1 MICVKKE
8 KYVSKH
14 CGNVSRS
21 FKDIAYSY
29 ISLFLVV
36 MVLVGTTVSWFTI
49 KDNANINSNI
59 MNFNSGTGLRV
70 NDGED
75 ITNHIKVD
83 NFKIDE
89 ASSVDGRNLFF
100 PNKNVDGDNNLTYSL
115 QYRDATVG
123 DKNQRFLY
131 KDFTVSADSKE
142 TDVYVKSYTIKVG
155 KETFN
160 GSTQIL
166 FEDKDKPLKPT
177 GIVTHDTCPIRIA
190 FITDS
195 QDKPTVFDPTA
206 LVDRYAKTYPAIS
219 STSLDTGSVI
229 NTENS
234 TSISF
239 SDYYYAVGKPI
250 FTLEGTTPKKVT
262 MVAWLEGTGD
272 NCDKYAGK
280 KLSID
285 IELESNFK
293 DMETITFVDDTV
305 GDNVTSVK
313 HWINENKD
321 CIVTMTYK
329 DITTTDSPY
338 RTVIMQEN
346 GNDDKGNPT
355 WVAPIPEKVVTDI
368 TFNRYSLNDEMI
380 YNAWYTRAQ
389 VEDMWAHMLDSR
401 KPAALQESREIK
413 DKTTGELKRKTVYTA
428 IGGNGYSTTQNI
440 SERLSPCLG
449 YWDYENIKN
458 PSGGGSSSGGGSGS
472 GGGIVEDPNA
482 KIKIGIDF
490 NITTN
495 NKNWIKEDIKNH
507 GYRMFAKFTDGKL
520 VPMKLDNDVCKIDN
534 DGKINDYEMKVN
546 SILTAFVLKSNSDTK
561 TIEIDKNVTFN
572 RSMNITM
579 EISNDDVARR
589 TN

>member
-1 MICVKKE
+1 MKKE

-21 FKDIAYSY
+21 FKDISYSY

-83 NFKIDE
+83 DFKIDE

-100 PNKNVDGDNNLTYSL
+100 PNNNVDGNNNLTYSL

-123 DKNQRFLY
+123 DKNKRFLY
-131 KDFTVSADSKE
+131 KDFTISADSKE
-142 TDVYVKSYTIKVG
+142 TNVYVKSYTIKVG
-155 KETFN
+155 DETFN

-166 FEDKDKPLKPT
+166 FEDKNNPLKPT
-177 GIVTHDTCPIRIA
+177 GIVTHDICPIRIA

-280 KLSID
+280 DLSID

-293 DMETITFVDDTV
+293 DMEWITFVDDTV
-305 GDNVTSVK
+305 GDDDASVK
-313 HWINENKD
+313 HWINKDND

-329 DITTTDSPY
+329 DITTTGSPY
-338 RTVIMQEN
+338 RTVIMKDN
-346 GNDDKGNPT
+346 GNDAKGNPT

-380 YNAWYTRAQ
+380 YNAWYTRDQ
-389 VEDMWAHMLDSR
+389 VETMWAHKLDGR
-401 KPAALQESREIK
+401 KPAALQESREING
-413 DKTTGELKRKTVYTA
+413 TRKTVYTA
-428 IGGNGYSTTQNI
+428 IGGNGYSTTEDI
-440 SERLSPCLG
+440 SQRLSPCLG
-449 YWDYENIKN
+449 YWDYENI
-458 PSGGGSSSGGGSGS
+458 SSGGSSSGGGSGS
-472 GGGIVEDPNA
+472 GGSGSGGEIVEDPNA

-490 NITTN
+490 NITAN
-495 NKNWIKEDIKNH
+495 NKYWIKNNINYN
-507 GYRMFAKFTDGKL
+507 GYTMYAKFIDGTL
-520 VPMKLDNDVCKIDN
+520 VPMELDNDVC
-534 DGKINDYEMKVN
+534 KINDYEMKVN
-546 SILTAFVLKSNSDTK
+546 SILTNFVLKSKSDTK
-561 TIEIDKNVTFN
+561 TIRIDQNVIFN

-579 EISNDDVARR
+579 EIANNDVAHR

>member
-1 MICVKKE
+1 MKKE

-21 FKDIAYSY
+21 FKDAAYSY

-142 TDVYVKSYTIKVG
+142 TNVYVKSYKITVG
-155 KETFN
+155 DEVFN

-166 FEDKDKPLKPT
+166 FDNSKPPKPT
-177 GIVTHDTCPIRIA
+177 DIVTHDICPIRIA

-250 FTLEGTTPKKVT
+250 FTLEGTKPQKVT

-272 NCDKYAGK
+272 NCDKYADK
-280 KLSID
+280 DLSID

-293 DMETITFVDDTV
+293 DMELITFVDDTW
-305 GDNVTSVK
+305 GDDVVNDDAN
-313 HWINENKD
+313 HWINKNKD

-329 DITTTDSPY
+329 DITTTGSPY

-346 GNDDKGNPT
+346 DKDAKGNPT
-355 WVAPIPEKVVTDI
+355 WVAPIPEEVVTDI

-380 YNAWYTRAQ
+380 YNAWYTRDQ
-389 VEDMWAHMLDSR
+389 VEEMWADQLKGDSAKR
-401 KPAALQESREIK
+401 KTVDLQESRVING
-413 DKTTGELKRKTVYTA
+413 TRKTVYTA
-428 IGGNGYSTTQNI
+428 LGGNGYGKTENI

-449 YWDYENIKN
+449 YWDYENI
-458 PSGGGSSSGGGSGS
+458 SGGGSSSGGD
-472 GGGIVEDPNA
+472 GGIVEDPNA

-490 NITTN
+490 NITTDG
-495 NKNWIKEDIKNH
+495 KTWIKGNIKDN
-507 GYRMFAKFTDGKL
+507 GYEMYAKFIDGTL
-520 VPMKLDNDVCKIDN
+520 VPMKLDNDVCKIN
-534 DGKINDYEMKVN
+534 DHEMKVN
-546 SILTAFVLKSNSDTK
+546 SILTAFVLKSESDTK
-561 TIEIDKNVTFN
+561 TIKIDKNVIFN

-579 EISNDDVARR
+579 VISNNDVAHR

>member
-1 MICVKKE
+1 MKKE

-21 FKDIAYSY
+21 FKDAAYSY

-100 PNKNVDGDNNLTYSL
+100 PNKNVDGDSNLTYSL

-142 TDVYVKSYTIKVG
+142 TNVYIKSYKITVG
-155 KETFN
+155 DEVFN

-166 FEDKDKPLKPT
+166 FEDKNNPLKPT

-272 NCDKYAGK
+272 NCDKYADK
-280 KLSID
+280 NLSID

-293 DMETITFVDDTV
+293 DMELITFVDNTV
-305 GDNVTSVK
+305 GDDDASVK
-313 HWINENKD
+313 HWINKDND

-346 GNDDKGNPT
+346 GNDKNGNPT

-380 YNAWYTRAQ
+380 YNAWYTRDQ
-389 VEDMWAHMLDSR
+389 VETMWAHKLDGR
-401 KPAALQESREIK
+401 KPAALQESREING
-413 DKTTGELKRKTVYTA
+413 TRKTVYTA
-428 IGGNGYSTTQNI
+428 IGGNGYSTTEDI

-449 YWDYENIKN
+449 YWDYENI
-458 PSGGGSSSGGGSGS
+458 SSGGSSSGGGSGS
-472 GGGIVEDPNA
+472 GGSGSGGEIVEDPNA

-490 NITTN
+490 NITAN
-495 NKNWIKEDIKNH
+495 NKYWIKNNINYN
-507 GYRMFAKFTDGKL
+507 GYTMYAKFIDGTL
-520 VPMKLDNDVCKIDN
+520 VPMELDNDVC
-534 DGKINDYEMKVN
+534 KINDYEMKVN
-546 SILTAFVLKSNSDTK
+546 SILTNFVLKSKSDTK
-561 TIEIDKNVTFN
+561 TIRIDQNVIFN

-579 EISNDDVARR
+579 EIANNDVAHR

>member
-1 MICVKKE
+1 MKKE

-14 CGNVSRS
+14 AGDVTHSL
-21 FKDIAYSY
+21 KKAAYSY

-100 PNKNVDGDNNLTYSL
+100 PNKNVDGGNNLTYSL

-142 TDVYVKSYTIKVG
+142 TNVYVKSYKITVG
-155 KETFN
+155 DEVFN

-166 FEDKDKPLKPT
+166 FEDKNNPLKPT
-177 GIVTHDTCPIRIA
+177 GIVTHDICPIRIA

-280 KLSID
+280 DLSID

-293 DMETITFVDDTV
+293 DMEWITFVDDTV
-305 GDNVTSVK
+305 GDNDASVK
-313 HWINENKD
+313 HWINKDND

-329 DITTTDSPY
+329 DITTTGSPY

-346 GNDDKGNPT
+346 DKDAKGNPT

-380 YNAWYTRAQ
+380 YNAWYTRDQ
-389 VEDMWAHMLDSR
+389 VEKMWANKLT
-401 KPAALQESREIK
+401 KTYKLQESREIT
-413 DKTTGELKRKTVYTA
+413 DSSTGKTSRKTVYTA
-428 IGGNGYSTTQNI
+428 LGGNGYGKTEDI

-449 YWDYENIKN
+449 YWDYENIF
-458 PSGGGSSSGGGSGS
+458 SGGSGSGGSGS

-495 NKNWIKEDIKNH
+495 NKTWIKGNIKDN
-507 GYRMFAKFTDGKL
+507 GYKMYAKFIDGTL
-520 VPMKLDNDVCKIDN
+520 VPMDLDNDVCKIN
-534 DGKINDYEMKVN
+534 DCEMKVN
-546 SILTAFVLKSNSDTK
+546 SILTAFVLKSKSDTK
-561 TIEIDKNVTFN
+561 TIRINQNVIFN

-579 EISNDDVARR
+579 EISNDDVAHR

>member
-142 TDVYVKSYTIKVG
+142 TNVYVKSYTIKVG

-166 FEDKDKPLKPT
+166 FDNSNPPKPT
-177 GIVTHDTCPIRIA
+177 DIVTHDTCPIRIA

-272 NCDKYAGK
+272 NCDKYAGEP
-280 KLSID
+280 LSID

-305 GDNVTSVK
+305 GDKDASVT
-313 HWINENKD
+313 HWINKDND

-380 YNAWYTRAQ
+380 YNAWYTREQ
-389 VEDMWAHMLDSR
+389 VEEMWKNTNQLDPNGESGKR
-401 KPAALQESREIK
+401 KTADLQVSREING
-413 DKTTGELKRKTVYTA
+413 TRKTVYTA
-428 IGGNGYSTTQNI
+428 LGGNGYGKTEDI
-440 SERLSPCLG
+440 SQRLSPCLG

-458 PSGGGSSSGGGSGS
+458 PSGGGSSSGGNGE
-472 GGGIVEDPNA
+472 IVEDPNA
-482 KIKIGIDF
+482 KIRIGIDF
-490 NITTN
+490 SITTH

-507 GYRMFAKFTDGKL
+507 GYKMYAKFIDGTL

>member
-21 FKDIAYSY
+21 FKDAAYSY

-100 PNKNVDGDNNLTYSL
+100 PNKNVDGGNNLTYSL

-142 TDVYVKSYTIKVG
+142 TNVYVKSYKITVG
-155 KETFN
+155 DEVFN

-166 FEDKDKPLKPT
+166 FEDKNNPLKPT
-177 GIVTHDTCPIRIA
+177 GIVTHDICPIRIA

-280 KLSID
+280 DLSID

-293 DMETITFVDDTV
+293 DMEWITFVDDTV
-305 GDNVTSVK
+305 GDNDASVK
-313 HWINENKD
+313 HWINKDND

-329 DITTTDSPY
+329 DITTTGSPY

-346 GNDDKGNPT
+346 DKDAKGNPT

-380 YNAWYTRAQ
+380 YNAWYTRDQ
-389 VEDMWAHMLDSR
+389 VEKMWANKLT
-401 KPAALQESREIK
+401 KTYKLQESREIT
-413 DKTTGELKRKTVYTA
+413 DSSTGKTSRKTVYTA
-428 IGGNGYSTTQNI
+428 LGGNGYGKTEDI

-449 YWDYENIKN
+449 YWDYENIS
-458 PSGGGSSSGGGSGS
+458 SGGSGSGGSGS

-495 NKNWIKEDIKNH
+495 NKTWIKGNIKDN
-507 GYRMFAKFTDGKL
+507 GYKMYAKFIDGTL
-520 VPMKLDNDVCKIDN
+520 VPMDLDNDVCKIN
-534 DGKINDYEMKVN
+534 DCEMKVN
-546 SILTAFVLKSNSDTK
+546 SILTAFVLKSKSDTK
-561 TIEIDKNVTFN
+561 TIRINQNVIFN

-579 EISNDDVARR
+579 EISNDDVAHR

>member
-1 MICVKKE
+1 MKKE

-21 FKDIAYSY
+21 FKDISYSY

-36 MVLVGTTVSWFTI
+36 MVLIGSTVSWFAI

-100 PNKNVDGDNNLTYSL
+100 PNNNVDGDSNLTYSL

-142 TDVYVKSYTIKVG
+142 TNVYVKSYTIKVG
-155 KETFN
+155 DETFN

-166 FEDKDKPLKPT
+166 FNDSDNPLKPT

-280 KLSID
+280 PLSID

-293 DMETITFVDDTV
+293 DMEWITFVDDTV
-305 GDNVTSVK
+305 GDGDTSET
-313 HWINENKD
+313 HWINKYND

-329 DITTTDSPY
+329 DITTTGSPY
-338 RTVIMQEN
+338 RTVIMKDN
-346 GNDDKGNPT
+346 GKDAKGNPT

-368 TFNRYSLNDEMI
+368 TFNRYSLDDEMI
-380 YNAWYTRAQ
+380 YNAWYTRKD
-389 VEDMWAHMLDSR
+389 VETMWEHKLDDR
-401 KPAALQESREIK
+401 KPAALQESRVING
-413 DKTTGELKRKTVYTA
+413 TRKTVYTA
-428 IGGNGYSTTQNI
+428 LGGNGYSTTPDI

-449 YWDYENIKN
+449 YWDYENIKK
-458 PSGGGSSSGGGSGS
+458 PSGGGSSSGGSGE
-472 GGGIVEDPNA
+472 IIEDPNA
-482 KIKIGIDF
+482 KIRIGIDF

-495 NKNWIKEDIKNH
+495 DKTWIKSNINDN
-507 GYRMFAKFTDGKL
+507 GYTMYAKFIDGTL
-520 VPMKLDNDVCKIDN
+520 VPMSLANDVCKI
-534 DGKINDYEMKVN
+534 NDYKMKVN
-546 SILTAFVLKSNSDTK
+546 SILTAFVLKKSESDTK
-561 TIEIDKNVTFN
+561 TIEINQNVIFN

-579 EISNDDVARR
+579 EISNDDVAHR

>member
-1 MICVKKE
+1 MKKE

-14 CGNVSRS
+14 CGNVSHS
-21 FKDIAYSY
+21 FKGISYSY

-36 MVLVGTTVSWFTI
+36 MVLIGSTVSWFTI

-100 PNKNVDGDNNLTYSL
+100 PNKNVDGDSNLTYSL

-142 TDVYVKSYTIKVG
+142 TNVYVKSYTITVG
-155 KETFN
+155 DETFN

-166 FEDKDKPLKPT
+166 FEDKNKPLKPT

-219 STSLDTGSVI
+219 STALDTGSVI

-280 KLSID
+280 DLSID

-293 DMETITFVDDTV
+293 DMEWITFVDDTV
-305 GDNVTSVK
+305 GDIDTSVK
-313 HWINENKD
+313 HWINSAND
-321 CIVTMTYK
+321 SLITMTYK
-329 DITTTDSPY
+329 DITTTGSPY
-338 RTVIMQEN
+338 RTVIMKDN
-346 GNDDKGNPT
+346 GKDAKGNPT

-380 YNAWYTRAQ
+380 YNAWYTRDK
-389 VEDMWAHMLDSR
+389 VEKMWANKLTGDSAKR
-401 KPAALQESREIK
+401 KTHELQESREING
-413 DKTTGELKRKTVYTA
+413 TRKTVYTA
-428 IGGNGYSTTQNI
+428 LGGNGYGKTEDI
-440 SERLSPCLG
+440 SQRLSPCLG
-449 YWDYENIKN
+449 YWDYENI
-458 PSGGGSSSGGGSGS
+458 SSGGSGS
-472 GGGIVEDPNA
+472 GGSGSGGEIIEDPNA

-495 NKNWIKEDIKNH
+495 NKNWIKDDINYH
-507 GYRMFAKFTDGKL
+507 GYKMYAKFIDGTL
-520 VPMKLDNDVCKIDN
+520 VPMKLDNDVC
-534 DGKINDYEMKVN
+534 KINDYEMKVN
-546 SILTAFVLKSNSDTK
+546 SILTAFVLKKSESDTK
-561 TIEIDKNVTFN
+561 TIKINQNVIFN

-579 EISNDDVARR
+579 EISNDDVAHR

>member
-14 CGNVSRS
+14 AGDVTNSL
-21 FKDIAYSY
+21 KKAAYSY

-59 MNFNSGTGLRV
+59 MKFNSGTGLRV

-83 NFKIDE
+83 DFKIDE

-100 PNKNVDGDNNLTYSL
+100 PNKNVDDDNNLTYSL

-123 DKNQRFLY
+123 DKNKRFLY

-142 TDVYVKSYTIKVG
+142 TNVYVKSYTITVG
-155 KETFN
+155 NETFN

-166 FEDKDKPLKPT
+166 FDNSKPPKPT

-206 LVDRYAKTYPAIS
+206 LVDRYAKTYQAIS
-219 STSLDTGSVI
+219 STSADTGIVI
-229 NTENS
+229 NTDNS
-234 TSISF
+234 TSFSF
-239 SDYYYAVGKPI
+239 SDYYYAVGNPI
-250 FTLEGTTPKKVT
+250 FTLEGTKPQKVT

-280 KLSID
+280 DLSID

-293 DMETITFVDDTV
+293 DMELITFVDDTV
-305 GDNVTSVK
+305 GDKDASVK
-313 HWINENKD
+313 NWINKDND

-355 WVAPIPEKVVTDI
+355 WVAPIPEEVVTDI

-380 YNAWYTRAQ
+380 YNAWYTRDQ
-389 VEDMWAHMLDSR
+389 VETMWKNTNQLDPNSESGKR
-401 KPAALQESREIK
+401 KIAELQESREIK
-413 DKTTGELKRKTVYTA
+413 DKTTGKLTRKTVYTA
-428 IGGNGYSTTQNI
+428 LGGNGYGKTQDI
-440 SERLSPCLG
+440 SQRLSPCLG
-449 YWDYENIKN
+449 YWDYENIS
-458 PSGGGSSSGGGSGS
+458 SGGSGSGGSGS

-495 NKNWIKEDIKNH
+495 NKTWIKDDINYH
-507 GYRMFAKFTDGKL
+507 GYTMYAKFIDGTL
-520 VPMKLDNDVCKIDN
+520 VPMKLENDVCKIN
-534 DGKINDYEMKVN
+534 DFEMKVN
-546 SILTAFVLKSNSDTK
+546 SILTNFVLKKSESDTK
-561 TIEIDKNVTFN
+561 TIQIDKNVIFN

-579 EISNDDVARR
+579 EISNNDVARR
-589 TN
+589 SS

>member
-1 MICVKKE
+1 MKKE

-21 FKDIAYSY
+21 FKDISYSY

-83 NFKIDE
+83 DFKIDE

-100 PNKNVDGDNNLTYSL
+100 PNNNVDGNNNLTYSL

-123 DKNQRFLY
+123 DKNKRFLY

-142 TDVYVKSYTIKVG
+142 TNVYVKSYTIKVG
-155 KETFN
+155 DETFN

-166 FEDKDKPLKPT
+166 FEDKDNPLKPT

-219 STSLDTGSVI
+219 STALDTGSVI

-280 KLSID
+280 DLSID

-293 DMETITFVDDTV
+293 DMEWITFVDDTV
-305 GDNVTSVK
+305 GDNDASVK
-313 HWINENKD
+313 HWINKDND

-329 DITTTDSPY
+329 DITTTGSPY

-380 YNAWYTRAQ
+380 YNAWYTRDQ
-389 VEDMWAHMLDSR
+389 VETMWEHKLDGR
-401 KPAALQESREIK
+401 KPAALQESREING
-413 DKTTGELKRKTVYTA
+413 TRKTVYTA
-428 IGGNGYSTTQNI
+428 IGGNGYSTTEDI

-458 PSGGGSSSGGGSGS
+458 NTSGGGSSSGGSGE
-472 GGGIVEDPNA
+472 IVEDPNA

-490 NITTN
+490 NIAKN
-495 NKNWIKEDIKNH
+495 NKTWIKENINSN
-507 GYRMFAKFTDGKL
+507 GYKMYAKFIDGTL
-520 VPMKLDNDVCKIDN
+520 VPMKLENDVCKIDN
-534 DGKINDYEMKVN
+534 DGKINNYEMKVN
-546 SILTAFVLKSNSDTK
+546 SILTAFVLKSKSDTK
-561 TIEIDKNVTFN
+561 TIKIDQNVIFN

-579 EISNDDVARR
+579 EISNNDVAHR

>member
-1 MICVKKE
+1 MKKE

-21 FKDIAYSY
+21 FKGISYSY

-36 MVLVGTTVSWFTI
+36 MVLIGSTVSWFTI

-83 NFKIDE
+83 DFKIDE

-100 PNKNVDGDNNLTYSL
+100 PNNNVDGDSNLTYSL

-142 TDVYVKSYTIKVG
+142 TNVYVKSYTIKVG
-155 KETFN
+155 DETFN

-166 FEDKDKPLKPT
+166 FDNSKPPKPT
-177 GIVTHDTCPIRIA
+177 DIVTHDTCPIRIA

-280 KLSID
+280 PLSID

-293 DMETITFVDDTV
+293 DMELITFVDDTV
-305 GDNVTSVK
+305 GDNDASVT
-313 HWINENKD
+313 HWINKDND

-329 DITTTDSPY
+329 DITTTGSPY

-346 GNDDKGNPT
+346 DKDAKGNPT
-355 WVAPIPEKVVTDI
+355 WVAPIPEEVVTDI

-380 YNAWYTRAQ
+380 YNAWYTRDQ
-389 VEDMWAHMLDSR
+389 VDEMWKKTNQLDPNGESGKR
-401 KPAALQESREIK
+401 KTAALQESREINGTK
-413 DKTTGELKRKTVYTA
+413 KTVYTA
-428 IGGNGYSTTQNI
+428 LGGNGYGKTEDI
-440 SERLSPCLG
+440 SQRLSPCLG
-449 YWDYENIKN
+449 YWDYENIKK
-458 PSGGGSSSGGGSGS
+458 PSGGDSSSGGD
-472 GGGIVEDPNA
+472 GGIVEDPNA
-482 KIKIGIDF
+482 KIRIGIDF

-495 NKNWIKEDIKNH
+495 NKKWINDNINDN
-507 GYRMFAKFTDGKL
+507 GYTMYAKFIDGKL
-520 VPMKLDNDVCKIDN
+520 VPMSKGKEDVVCKIN
-534 DGKINDYEMKVN
+534 NYEMKVN
-546 SILTAFVLKSNSDTK
+546 SILTAFVLKSESDTK

-579 EISNDDVARR
+579 EISNDDVAHR

>member
-1 MICVKKE
+1 MKKE

-14 CGNVSRS
+14 CGNVSHS
-21 FKDIAYSY
+21 FKGISYSY

-100 PNKNVDGDNNLTYSL
+100 PNNNVDGDNNLTYSL

-123 DKNQRFLY
+123 DKNKRFLY

-142 TDVYVKSYTIKVG
+142 TNVYVKSYTITVG
-155 KETFN
+155 DEVFN

-166 FEDKDKPLKPT
+166 FEDKNNPLKPT
-177 GIVTHDTCPIRIA
+177 GIVTHDACPVRIA

-219 STSLDTGSVI
+219 STSLDTGTVI

-280 KLSID
+280 DLSID

-305 GDNVTSVK
+305 GDNDASVT
-313 HWINENKD
+313 HWINKDND

-338 RTVIMQEN
+338 RTVIMKDN
-346 GNDDKGNPT
+346 GNDAKGNPT

-380 YNAWYTRAQ
+380 YNAWYTRKD
-389 VEDMWAHMLDSR
+389 VETMWEHKLDGR
-401 KPAALQESREIK
+401 KPAALQESREING
-413 DKTTGELKRKTVYTA
+413 TRKTVYTA
-428 IGGNGYSTTQNI
+428 IGGNGYSTTEDI
-440 SERLSPCLG
+440 SQRLSPCLG
-449 YWDYENIKN
+449 YWDYKNIKK
-458 PSGGGSSSGGGSGS
+458 PDGGGSSSGGD
-472 GGGIVEDPNA
+472 GGIVENPNA
-482 KIKIGIDF
+482 MINIGIDF
-490 NITTN
+490 SITTN
-495 NKNWIKEDIKNH
+495 NKNWIKDDINYH
-507 GYRMFAKFTDGKL
+507 GYKMYAKFTDGTL
-520 VPMKLDNDVCKIDN
+520 IPMKLDNDVCKIDN
-534 DGKINDYEMKVN
+534 NGKINDYEMKVN
-546 SILTAFVLKSNSDTK
+546 SILTAFVLKSESDTK

-579 EISNDDVARR
+579 EISNNDVAHR

>member
-1 MICVKKE
+1 MKKE

-21 FKDIAYSY
+21 FKGISYSY

-36 MVLVGTTVSWFTI
+36 MVLIGSTVSWFTI

-83 NFKIDE
+83 DFKIDE

-100 PNKNVDGDNNLTYSL
+100 PNSNIDGGSNSTNSM
-115 QYRDATVG
+115 QYRYATVG
-123 DKNQRFLY
+123 DKNKRFLY

-142 TDVYVKSYTIKVG
+142 TNVYVKSYTIKVG
-155 KETFN
+155 DETFN

-166 FEDKDKPLKPT
+166 FDNSKPPKPT
-177 GIVTHDTCPIRIA
+177 DIVTHDTCPIRIA

-280 KLSID
+280 PLSID

-293 DMETITFVDDTV
+293 DMELITFVDDTV
-305 GDNVTSVK
+305 GDNDASVT
-313 HWINENKD
+313 HWINKDND

-329 DITTTDSPY
+329 DITTTGSPY

-346 GNDDKGNPT
+346 DKDAKGNPT
-355 WVAPIPEKVVTDI
+355 WVAPIPEEVVTDI

-380 YNAWYTRAQ
+380 YNAWYTRDQ
-389 VEDMWAHMLDSR
+389 VDEMWKKTNQLDPNGESGKR
-401 KPAALQESREIK
+401 KTAALQESREINGTK
-413 DKTTGELKRKTVYTA
+413 KTVYTA
-428 IGGNGYSTTQNI
+428 LGGNGYGKTEDI
-440 SERLSPCLG
+440 SQRLSPCLG
-449 YWDYENIKN
+449 YWDYENIKK
-458 PSGGGSSSGGGSGS
+458 PSGGGSSSGGD
-472 GGGIVEDPNA
+472 GGIVEDPNA
-482 KIKIGIDF
+482 KIRIGIDF

-495 NKNWIKEDIKNH
+495 NKTWINDDIKYH
-507 GYRMFAKFTDGKL
+507 GYKMYAKFIDGKL
-520 VPMKLDNDVCKIDN
+520 VPMTLDNDVCKIDN
-534 DGKINDYEMKVN
+534 DGKFNNYEMKVN
-546 SILTAFVLKSNSDTK
+546 SILTNFVLKSNSDTK

-579 EISNDDVARR
+579 EISNDDVAHR

>member
-1 MICVKKE
+1 MKKE

-21 FKDIAYSY
+21 FKDISYSY

-59 MNFNSGTGLRV
+59 MNFNSRTGQRV

-83 NFKIDE
+83 DFKIDE

-100 PNKNVDGDNNLTYSL
+100 PNNNVDGNNNLTYSL

-123 DKNQRFLY
+123 DKNKRFLY

-142 TDVYVKSYTIKVG
+142 TNVYVKSYTIKVG
-155 KETFN
+155 DETFN

-280 KLSID
+280 DLSID

-293 DMETITFVDDTV
+293 DMEWITFVDDTV
-305 GDNVTSVK
+305 GDDDASVK
-313 HWINENKD
+313 HWINKDND

-338 RTVIMQEN
+338 RTVIMKDN

-380 YNAWYTRAQ
+380 YNAWYTRKD
-389 VEDMWAHMLDSR
+389 VETMWAHKLDGR
-401 KPAALQESREIK
+401 KPAALQESREING
-413 DKTTGELKRKTVYTA
+413 TRKTVYTA
-428 IGGNGYSTTQNI
+428 IGGNGYSKTEDI

-449 YWDYENIKN
+449 YWDYENI
-458 PSGGGSSSGGGSGS
+458 SGGGSSSGSGSGGSGS
-472 GGGIVEDPNA
+472 GGEIVEDPNA

-490 NITTN
+490 NITAN
-495 NKNWIKEDIKNH
+495 NKNWIKSNINDN
-507 GYRMFAKFTDGKL
+507 GYTMYAKFIDGTL
-520 VPMKLDNDVCKIDN
+520 VPMELDNDVCKIN
-534 DGKINDYEMKVN
+534 NYEMKVN
-546 SILTAFVLKSNSDTK
+546 SILTNFVLKSKSDTK
-561 TIEIDKNVTFN
+561 TIRIDQNVIFN
-572 RSMNITM
+572 RSMNIAM
-579 EISNDDVARR
+579 EISNNDVAHR

>member
-1 MICVKKE
+1 MKKE

-21 FKDIAYSY
+21 FKGISYSY

-36 MVLVGTTVSWFTI
+36 MVLIGSTVSWFTI

-100 PNKNVDGDNNLTYSL
+100 PNNNVDGDSNLTYSL

-142 TDVYVKSYTIKVG
+142 TNVYVKSYTIKVG
-155 KETFN
+155 DETFN

-166 FEDKDKPLKPT
+166 FEDKNNPLKPT
-177 GIVTHDTCPIRIA
+177 SIVTHDTCPVRIA

-219 STSLDTGSVI
+219 STALDTGLVI

-280 KLSID
+280 DLSID

-293 DMETITFVDDTV
+293 DMEWITFVDDTV
-305 GDNVTSVK
+305 GDGDASET
-313 HWINENKD
+313 HWINKYND

-329 DITTTDSPY
+329 DITTTGSPY
-338 RTVIMQEN
+338 RTVIMKDN
-346 GNDDKGNPT
+346 GKDAKGNPT

-368 TFNRYSLNDEMI
+368 TFNRYSLDDEMI
-380 YNAWYTRAQ
+380 YNAWYTRKD
-389 VEDMWAHMLDSR
+389 VETMWEHKLDDR
-401 KPAALQESREIK
+401 KPAALQESRVING
-413 DKTTGELKRKTVYTA
+413 TRKTVYTA
-428 IGGNGYSTTQNI
+428 LGGNGYSTTPDI

-458 PSGGGSSSGGGSGS
+458 PSGGGSSSGGSGE
-472 GGGIVEDPNA
+472 IVEDPNA
-482 KIKIGIDF
+482 MIRIGIDF

-495 NKNWIKEDIKNH
+495 NKTWIKSNINDN
-507 GYRMFAKFTDGKL
+507 GYTMYAKFIDGTL
-520 VPMKLDNDVCKIDN
+520 VPMSLANDVC
-534 DGKINDYEMKVN
+534 KINDYEMKVN
-546 SILTAFVLKSNSDTK
+546 SILTAFVLKKSESDTK
-561 TIEIDKNVTFN
+561 TIEINQNVIFN

-579 EISNDDVARR
+579 EISNDDVAHR
-589 TN
+589 TS

>member
-1 MICVKKE
+1 MKKE

-14 CGNVSRS
+14 CGNVSHS
-21 FKDIAYSY
+21 FKGISYSY

-36 MVLVGTTVSWFTI
+36 MVLIGSTVSWFTI

-83 NFKIDE
+83 DFKIDE

-100 PNKNVDGDNNLTYSL
+100 PNNNVDGNNNLTYSL

-123 DKNQRFLY
+123 DKNKRFLY

-142 TDVYVKSYTIKVG
+142 TNVYVKSYTIKVG
-155 KETFN
+155 DETFN

-166 FEDKDKPLKPT
+166 FEDKDNPLKPT
-177 GIVTHDTCPIRIA
+177 GIVTHDTCPVRIA

-219 STSLDTGSVI
+219 STALDTGLVI

-280 KLSID
+280 DLSID

-293 DMETITFVDDTV
+293 DMEWITFVDDTV
-305 GDNVTSVK
+305 GDDDASVT
-313 HWINENKD
+313 HWINKDND

-329 DITTTDSPY
+329 DITTTGSPY

-346 GNDDKGNPT
+346 DKDAKGNPT

-380 YNAWYTRAQ
+380 YNAWYTRKD
-389 VEDMWAHMLDSR
+389 VETMWAHKLDGR
-401 KPAALQESREIK
+401 KPAALQESREING
-413 DKTTGELKRKTVYTA
+413 TRKTVYTA
-428 IGGNGYSTTQNI
+428 IGGNGYSTTEDI

-449 YWDYENIKN
+449 YWDYENI
-458 PSGGGSSSGGGSGS
+458 SGGGSSSGGGSGS
-472 GGGIVEDPNA
+472 GGSGSGGEIVEDPNA

-490 NITTN
+490 NITAN
-495 NKNWIKEDIKNH
+495 NKDWINNNINFN
-507 GYRMFAKFTDGKL
+507 GYKMYAKFSDGTL
-520 VPMKLDNDVCKIDN
+520 VPMSKGKDEVVCKIN
-534 DGKINDYEMKVN
+534 NYEMKVN
-546 SILTAFVLKSNSDTK
+546 SILTAFVLKSESDTK
-561 TIEIDKNVTFN
+561 TIKIDKNVIFN

-579 EISNDDVARR
+579 EISNDDVAHR

>member
-166 FEDKDKPLKPT
+166 FDNSKPPKPT
-177 GIVTHDTCPIRIA
+177 DIVTHDTCPIRIA

-234 TSISF
+234 ASISF

-272 NCDKYAGK
+272 NCDKYAGEP
-280 KLSID
+280 LSID

-293 DMETITFVDDTV
+293 DMELITFVDDTW
-305 GDNVTSVK
+305 GDDVVSDDAN
-313 HWINENKD
+313 HWINKNKD

-329 DITTTDSPY
+329 DVTTTNSPY
-338 RTVIMQEN
+338 RTVIMQEI
-346 GNDDKGNPT
+346 DKDAKGNPT

-380 YNAWYTRAQ
+380 YNAWYTREQ
-389 VEDMWAHMLDSR
+389 VEEMWKNTNQLKGDSAKR
-401 KPAALQESREIK
+401 KTAKLQESREING
-413 DKTTGELKRKTVYTA
+413 TRKTVYTA
-428 IGGNGYSTTQNI
+428 LGGNGYGKTQDI
-440 SERLSPCLG
+440 SQRLSPCLG
-449 YWDYENIKN
+449 YWDYENI
-458 PSGGGSSSGGGSGS
+458 SSGGSSSGGGSGSGGSGS

-490 NITTN
+490 NITAN
-495 NKNWIKEDIKNH
+495 NKNWIKSNIDN
-507 GYRMFAKFTDGKL
+507 GYTMYAKFIDGTL
-520 VPMKLDNDVCKIDN
+520 VPMELDNDVCKIN
-534 DGKINDYEMKVN
+534 NYEMKVN
-546 SILTAFVLKSNSDTK
+546 SILTNFLLKSKSDTK
-561 TIEIDKNVTFN
+561 TIRIDQNVIFN
-572 RSMNITM
+572 RSMNIAM
-579 EISNDDVARR
+579 EISNDDVAHR

>member
-1 MICVKKE
+1 MKKE

-14 CGNVSRS
+14 CGNVSHS

-75 ITNHIKVD
+75 ITNHIKVE

-142 TDVYVKSYTIKVG
+142 TNVYVKSYTIKVG

-166 FEDKDKPLKPT
+166 FDNSNPPKPT
-177 GIVTHDTCPIRIA
+177 DIVTHDTCPIRIA

-272 NCDKYAGK
+272 NCDKYAGEP
-280 KLSID
+280 LSID

-305 GDNVTSVK
+305 GDKDASVT
-313 HWINENKD
+313 HWINKDND

-380 YNAWYTRAQ
+380 YNAWYTREQ
-389 VEDMWAHMLDSR
+389 VEEMWKKTNQLDPNGESGKR
-401 KPAALQESREIK
+401 KTADLQVSREING
-413 DKTTGELKRKTVYTA
+413 TRKTVYTA
-428 IGGNGYSTTQNI
+428 LGGNGYGKTEDI
-440 SERLSPCLG
+440 SQRLSPCLG

-458 PSGGGSSSGGGSGS
+458 PSGGGSSSGGNGE
-472 GGGIVEDPNA
+472 IVEDPNA
-482 KIKIGIDF
+482 KIRIGIDF
-490 NITTN
+490 SITTH

-507 GYRMFAKFTDGKL
+507 GYKMYAKFIDGTL

>member
-1 MICVKKE
+1 MKKE

-21 FKDIAYSY
+21 FKDISYSY

-83 NFKIDE
+83 DFKIDE

-100 PNKNVDGDNNLTYSL
+100 PNNNVDGNNNLTYSL

-123 DKNQRFLY
+123 DKNKRFLY

-142 TDVYVKSYTIKVG
+142 TNVYVKS
-155 KETFN
+155 
-160 GSTQIL
+160 STQIL
-166 FEDKDKPLKPT
+166 FEDKNNPLKPT
-177 GIVTHDTCPIRIA
+177 GIVTHDACPIRIA

-219 STSLDTGSVI
+219 STALDTGSVI

-239 SDYYYAVGKPI
+239 SDYYYAV
-250 FTLEGTTPKKVT
+250 GTTPKKVT

-280 KLSID
+280 DLSID

-293 DMETITFVDDTV
+293 DMEWITFVDDTV
-305 GDNVTSVK
+305 GDDDASVK
-313 HWINENKD
+313 HWINKDND

-338 RTVIMQEN
+338 RTVIMKDN

-380 YNAWYTRAQ
+380 YNAWYTRKD
-389 VEDMWAHMLDSR
+389 VETMWAHKLDGR
-401 KPAALQESREIK
+401 KPAALQESREING
-413 DKTTGELKRKTVYTA
+413 TRKTVYTA
-428 IGGNGYSTTQNI
+428 IGGNGYSKTEDI

-449 YWDYENIKN
+449 YWDYENI
-458 PSGGGSSSGGGSGS
+458 SVGGSSSGGGSGS
-472 GGGIVEDPNA
+472 GGSGSGGEIVEDPNA

-490 NITTN
+490 NITAN
-495 NKNWIKEDIKNH
+495 NKNWIKSNINDN
-507 GYRMFAKFTDGKL
+507 GYTMYAKFIDGTL
-520 VPMKLDNDVCKIDN
+520 VPMELDNDVCKIN
-534 DGKINDYEMKVN
+534 NYEMKVN
-546 SILTAFVLKSNSDTK
+546 SILTNFVLKSKSDTK
-561 TIEIDKNVTFN
+561 TIRIDQNVIFN
-572 RSMNITM
+572 RSMNIAM
-579 EISNDDVARR
+579 EISNNDVAHR

>member
-1 MICVKKE
+1 MKKE

-14 CGNVSRS
+14 CGNVSHS
-21 FKDIAYSY
+21 FKGISYSY

-36 MVLVGTTVSWFTI
+36 MVLIGSTVSWFTI

-83 NFKIDE
+83 NFNIDE

-100 PNKNVDGDNNLTYSL
+100 PNKNVDGDSNLTYSL

-142 TDVYVKSYTIKVG
+142 TNVYVKSYTITVG
-155 KETFN
+155 DETFN

-166 FEDKDKPLKPT
+166 FEDKNKPLKPT

-219 STSLDTGSVI
+219 STALDTGSVI

-280 KLSID
+280 DLSID

-293 DMETITFVDDTV
+293 DMEWITFVDDTV
-305 GDNVTSVK
+305 GDIDTSVK
-313 HWINENKD
+313 HWINSAND
-321 CIVTMTYK
+321 SLITMTYK
-329 DITTTDSPY
+329 DITTTGSPY
-338 RTVIMQEN
+338 RTVIMKDN
-346 GNDDKGNPT
+346 GKDAKGNPT

-380 YNAWYTRAQ
+380 YNAWYTRDK
-389 VEDMWAHMLDSR
+389 VEKMWANKLTGDSAKR
-401 KPAALQESREIK
+401 KTHELQESREING
-413 DKTTGELKRKTVYTA
+413 TRKTVYTA
-428 IGGNGYSTTQNI
+428 LGGNGYGKTEDI
-440 SERLSPCLG
+440 SQRLSPCLG
-449 YWDYENIKN
+449 YWDYENI
-458 PSGGGSSSGGGSGS
+458 SSGGSGS
-472 GGGIVEDPNA
+472 GGSGSGGEIIEDPNA

-495 NKNWIKEDIKNH
+495 NKNWIKDDINYH
-507 GYRMFAKFTDGKL
+507 GYKMYAKFIDGTL
-520 VPMKLDNDVCKIDN
+520 VPMKLDNDVC
-534 DGKINDYEMKVN
+534 KINDYEMKVN
-546 SILTAFVLKSNSDTK
+546 SILTAFVLKKSESDTK
-561 TIEIDKNVTFN
+561 TIKINQNVIFN

-579 EISNDDVARR
+579 EISNDDVAHR

>member
-1 MICVKKE
+1 
-8 KYVSKH
+8 
-14 CGNVSRS
+14 
-21 FKDIAYSY
+21 
-29 ISLFLVV
+29 
-36 MVLVGTTVSWFTI
+36 MVLIGSTVSWFTI

-83 NFKIDE
+83 DFKIDE

-100 PNKNVDGDNNLTYSL
+100 PNNNVDGNNNLTYSL

-123 DKNQRFLY
+123 DKNKRFLY

-142 TDVYVKSYTIKVG
+142 TNVYVKSYTIKVG
-155 KETFN
+155 DETFN

-166 FEDKDKPLKPT
+166 FEDKDNPLKPT
-177 GIVTHDTCPIRIA
+177 GIVTHDTCPVRIA

-219 STSLDTGSVI
+219 STALDTGLVI

-280 KLSID
+280 DLSID

-293 DMETITFVDDTV
+293 DMEWITFVDDTV
-305 GDNVTSVK
+305 GDDDASVT
-313 HWINENKD
+313 HWINKDND

-329 DITTTDSPY
+329 DITTTGSPY

-346 GNDDKGNPT
+346 DKDAKGNPT

-380 YNAWYTRAQ
+380 YNAWYTRKD
-389 VEDMWAHMLDSR
+389 VETMWAHKLDGR
-401 KPAALQESREIK
+401 KPAALQESREING
-413 DKTTGELKRKTVYTA
+413 TRKTVYTA
-428 IGGNGYSTTQNI
+428 IGGNGYSTTEDI

-449 YWDYENIKN
+449 YWDYENI
-458 PSGGGSSSGGGSGS
+458 SGGGSSSGGGSGS
-472 GGGIVEDPNA
+472 GGSGSGGEIVEDPNA

-490 NITTN
+490 NITAN
-495 NKNWIKEDIKNH
+495 NKDWINNNINFN
-507 GYRMFAKFTDGKL
+507 GYKMYAKFSDGTL
-520 VPMKLDNDVCKIDN
+520 VPMSKGKDEVVCKIN
-534 DGKINDYEMKVN
+534 NYEMKVN
-546 SILTAFVLKSNSDTK
+546 SILTAFVLKSESDTK
-561 TIEIDKNVTFN
+561 TIKIDKNVIFN

-579 EISNDDVARR
+579 EISNDDVAHR

>member
-1 MICVKKE
+1 MKKE

-14 CGNVSRS
+14 AGDVTYSL
-21 FKDIAYSY
+21 KKAAYSY

-49 KDNANINSNI
+49 KDKANIYSNI

-75 ITNHIKVD
+75 ITNHIKVE

-89 ASSVDGRNLFF
+89 ASSVDGRNVFF
-100 PNKNVDGDNNLTYSL
+100 PNSNINGGSNSTNSM

-131 KDFTVSADSKE
+131 KDFTISADSEE
-142 TDVYVKSYTIKVG
+142 TNVYIKSYTITVG
-155 KETFN
+155 NETFN

-166 FEDKDKPLKPT
+166 FNDSQNPLKPT

-206 LVDRYAKTYPAIS
+206 LVDRYANTYQAIS
-219 STSLDTGSVI
+219 STSADTGIVI
-229 NTENS
+229 NTDNS
-234 TSISF
+234 TSFSF
-239 SDYYYAVGKPI
+239 SDYYYAVGNPI
-250 FTLEGTTPKKVT
+250 FTLEGTKPQKVT

-280 KLSID
+280 DLSID

-293 DMETITFVDDTV
+293 DMEWITFVDDTW
-305 GDNVTSVK
+305 GDDVVSDDAN
-313 HWINENKD
+313 HWINKNKD

-329 DITTTDSPY
+329 DVTTTGSPY

-346 GNDDKGNPT
+346 YDNNSKIST

-368 TFNRYSLNDEMI
+368 TFNRYSLDDEMI
-380 YNAWYTRAQ
+380 YNAWYTRDQ
-389 VEDMWAHMLDSR
+389 VEEMWANQLKGDSAKR
-401 KPAALQESREIK
+401 KTVDLQESRVING
-413 DKTTGELKRKTVYTA
+413 TRKTVYTA
-428 IGGNGYSTTQNI
+428 LGGNGYGKTEDI
-440 SERLSPCLG
+440 SQRLSPCLG
-449 YWDYENIKN
+449 YWDYENI
-458 PSGGGSSSGGGSGS
+458 SGGGSGS
-472 GGGIVEDPNA
+472 GGSGSGGEIVEDPNA

-490 NITTN
+490 NIATN
-495 NKNWIKEDIKNH
+495 QKNWIKEDINNH
-507 GYRMFAKFTDGKL
+507 SYTMYAKFIDGTL
-520 VPMKLDNDVCKIDN
+520 VPMKLENDVC
-534 DGKINDYEMKVN
+534 KINDYEMKVN
-546 SILTAFVLKSNSDTK
+546 SILTAFVLKSKSDTK
-561 TIEIDKNVTFN
+561 TIRINQNVIFN
-572 RSMNITM
+572 KSMNIAM

-589 TN
+589 SS

>member
-1 MICVKKE
+1 MKKE

-21 FKDIAYSY
+21 FKDISYSY

-83 NFKIDE
+83 DFKIDE

-100 PNKNVDGDNNLTYSL
+100 PNNNVDGNNNLTYSL

-123 DKNQRFLY
+123 DKNKRFLY

-155 KETFN
+155 DETFN

-219 STSLDTGSVI
+219 STALDTGSVI

-280 KLSID
+280 DLSID

-293 DMETITFVDDTV
+293 DMEWITFVDDTV
-305 GDNVTSVK
+305 GDDDASVK
-313 HWINENKD
+313 HWINKDND

-338 RTVIMQEN
+338 RTVIMKDN

-380 YNAWYTRAQ
+380 YNAWYTRKD
-389 VEDMWAHMLDSR
+389 VETMWAHKLDGR
-401 KPAALQESREIK
+401 KPAALQESREING
-413 DKTTGELKRKTVYTA
+413 TRKTVYTA
-428 IGGNGYSTTQNI
+428 IGGNGYSKTEDI

-449 YWDYENIKN
+449 YWDYENI
-458 PSGGGSSSGGGSGS
+458 SGGGSSSGGGSGS
-472 GGGIVEDPNA
+472 GGSGSGGEIVEDPNA

-490 NITTN
+490 NITAN
-495 NKNWIKEDIKNH
+495 NKNWIKSNINDN
-507 GYRMFAKFTDGKL
+507 GYTMYAKFIDGTL
-520 VPMKLDNDVCKIDN
+520 VPMELDNDVCKIN
-534 DGKINDYEMKVN
+534 NYEMKVN
-546 SILTAFVLKSNSDTK
+546 SILTNFVLKSKSDTK
-561 TIEIDKNVTFN
+561 TIRIDQNVIFN
-572 RSMNITM
+572 RSMNIAM
-579 EISNDDVARR
+579 EISNNDVAHR

>member
-14 CGNVSRS
+14 AGDVTYSL
-21 FKDIAYSY
+21 KKAAYSY

-49 KDNANINSNI
+49 KDTANINSNI
-59 MNFNSGTGLRV
+59 MKFNSCTGLRV

-75 ITNHIKVD
+75 ITNHIKVE

-89 ASSVDGRNLFF
+89 ASSVDGRNVFF
-100 PNKNVDGDNNLTYSL
+100 PNSNINGGSNSTNSM

-131 KDFTVSADSKE
+131 KDFTISADSKE
-142 TDVYVKSYTIKVG
+142 TDVYIKSYTIKVG
-155 KETFN
+155 NETFN

-166 FEDKDKPLKPT
+166 FDNSKPPKPT

-206 LVDRYAKTYPAIS
+206 LVDRYAKTYQAIS
-219 STSLDTGSVI
+219 STSADTGIVI
-229 NTENS
+229 NTDNS
-234 TSISF
+234 TSFSF
-239 SDYYYAVGKPI
+239 SDYYYAVGNPI
-250 FTLEGTTPKKVT
+250 FTLEGTKPQKVT

-280 KLSID
+280 NLSID
-285 IELESNFK
+285 IELESNFR
-293 DMETITFVDDTV
+293 DMEWITFVDDTW
-305 GDNVTSVK
+305 GDDVVSDDAN
-313 HWINENKD
+313 HWINKNKD

-329 DITTTDSPY
+329 DVTTTNSPY
-338 RTVIMQEN
+338 RTVIMKDN
-346 GNDDKGNPT
+346 GKDAKGNPT

-368 TFNRYSLNDEMI
+368 TFNRYSLDDEMI
-380 YNAWYTRAQ
+380 YNAWYTRDK
-389 VEDMWAHMLDSR
+389 VEEMWADQLKGDSAKR
-401 KPAALQESREIK
+401 KTVDLQESRVING
-413 DKTTGELKRKTVYTA
+413 TRKTVYTA
-428 IGGNGYSTTQNI
+428 LGGNGYGKTEVI

-449 YWDYENIKN
+449 YWDYENI
-458 PSGGGSSSGGGSGS
+458 SSGGSSSGGGGE
-472 GGGIVEDPNA
+472 IIEDPNA

-495 NKNWIKEDIKNH
+495 DKTWIKENINSN
-507 GYRMFAKFTDGKL
+507 GYKMYAKFIDGTL

-546 SILTAFVLKSNSDTK
+546 SILTNFVLKSKSDTK
-561 TIEIDKNVTFN
+561 TIRINQNVIFN

-579 EISNDDVARR
+579 EISNNDVAHR

>member
-14 CGNVSRS
+14 AGDVTYSL
-21 FKDIAYSY
+21 KKAAYSY

-49 KDNANINSNI
+49 KDKANINSNI

-75 ITNHIKVD
+75 ITNHIKVE

-89 ASSVDGRNLFF
+89 ASSVDGRNVFF
-100 PNKNVDGDNNLTYSL
+100 PNSNINGGSNSTNSM

-131 KDFTVSADSKE
+131 KDFTISADSEE
-142 TDVYVKSYTIKVG
+142 TNVYIKSYTITVG
-155 KETFN
+155 DETFN

-166 FEDKDKPLKPT
+166 FNDSQNPLKPT

-206 LVDRYAKTYPAIS
+206 LVDRYANTYQAIS
-219 STSLDTGSVI
+219 STSADTGIVI
-229 NTENS
+229 NTDNS
-234 TSISF
+234 TSFSF
-239 SDYYYAVGKPI
+239 SDYYYAVGNPI
-250 FTLEGTTPKKVT
+250 FTLEGTKPQKVT

-280 KLSID
+280 DLSID

-293 DMETITFVDDTV
+293 DMEWITFVDDTW
-305 GDNVTSVK
+305 GDDVVSDDAN
-313 HWINENKD
+313 HWINKNKD

-329 DITTTDSPY
+329 DVTTTGSPY

-346 GNDDKGNPT
+346 YDNNSKIST

-368 TFNRYSLNDEMI
+368 TFNRYSLDDEMI
-380 YNAWYTRAQ
+380 YNAWYTRDH
-389 VEDMWAHMLDSR
+389 VEEMWANQLKGDSAKR
-401 KPAALQESREIK
+401 KTVDLQESRVING
-413 DKTTGELKRKTVYTA
+413 TRKTVYTA
-428 IGGNGYSTTQNI
+428 LGGNGYGKTEDI

-449 YWDYENIKN
+449 YWDYENI
-458 PSGGGSSSGGGSGS
+458 SGGGSSSGGD
-472 GGGIVEDPNA
+472 GGIVEDPNA

-490 NITTN
+490 NIATN
-495 NKNWIKEDIKNH
+495 QKNWIKEDINNH
-507 GYRMFAKFTDGKL
+507 SYTMYAKFIDGTL
-520 VPMKLDNDVCKIDN
+520 VPMKLENDVC
-534 DGKINDYEMKVN
+534 KINDYEMKVN
-546 SILTAFVLKSNSDTK
+546 SILTAFVLKSKSDTK
-561 TIEIDKNVTFN
+561 TIRINQNVIFN
-572 RSMNITM
+572 KSMNIAM

-589 TN
+589 SS

>member
-1 MICVKKE
+1 MKKE

-21 FKDIAYSY
+21 FKDISYSY

-83 NFKIDE
+83 DFKIDE

-100 PNKNVDGDNNLTYSL
+100 PNNNVDGNNNLTYSL

-123 DKNQRFLY
+123 DKNKRFLY

-142 TDVYVKSYTIKVG
+142 TNVYVKSYTIKVG
-155 KETFN
+155 DEVFN

-166 FEDKDKPLKPT
+166 FEDKDNPLKPT
-177 GIVTHDTCPIRIA
+177 GIVTHDACPIRIA

-219 STSLDTGSVI
+219 STALDTGLVI

-280 KLSID
+280 DLSID

-293 DMETITFVDDTV
+293 DMEWITFVDDTV
-305 GDNVTSVK
+305 GDDDASVK
-313 HWINENKD
+313 HWINKDND

-329 DITTTDSPY
+329 DITTTGSPY

-380 YNAWYTRAQ
+380 YNAWYTRKD
-389 VEDMWAHMLDSR
+389 VETMWEHKLDGR
-401 KPAALQESREIK
+401 KPAALQESREING
-413 DKTTGELKRKTVYTA
+413 TRKTVYTA
-428 IGGNGYSTTQNI
+428 LGGNGYSTTEDI

-449 YWDYENIKN
+449 YWDYENI
-458 PSGGGSSSGGGSGS
+458 SSGGSSSGGGSGS
-472 GGGIVEDPNA
+472 GGSGSGGEIVEDPNA

-490 NITTN
+490 NITAN
-495 NKNWIKEDIKNH
+495 NKDWINNNINFN
-507 GYRMFAKFTDGKL
+507 GYKMYAKFSDGTL
-520 VPMKLDNDVCKIDN
+520 VPMSKGKDEVVCKIN
-534 DGKINDYEMKVN
+534 NYEMKVN
-546 SILTAFVLKSNSDTK
+546 SILTAFVLKSESDTK
-561 TIEIDKNVTFN
+561 TIKIDKNVIFN

-579 EISNDDVARR
+579 EISNDDVAHR

>member
-1 MICVKKE
+1 MKKE

-21 FKDIAYSY
+21 FKDAAYSY

-36 MVLVGTTVSWFTI
+36 MVLVGTTVSWFPI

-100 PNKNVDGDNNLTYSL
+100 PNKNVDGGNNLSYSL

-142 TDVYVKSYTIKVG
+142 TNVYVKSYKITVG
-155 KETFN
+155 DEVFN

-166 FEDKDKPLKPT
+166 FEDKNNPLKPT
-177 GIVTHDTCPIRIA
+177 GIVTHDICPIRIA

-280 KLSID
+280 DLSID

-293 DMETITFVDDTV
+293 DMEWITFVDDTV
-305 GDNVTSVK
+305 GDNDASVK
-313 HWINENKD
+313 HWINKDND

-329 DITTTDSPY
+329 DITTTGSPY

-346 GNDDKGNPT
+346 DKDAKGNPT

-380 YNAWYTRAQ
+380 YNAWYTRDQ
-389 VEDMWAHMLDSR
+389 VEKMWANKLT
-401 KPAALQESREIK
+401 KTYKLQESREIT
-413 DKTTGELKRKTVYTA
+413 DSSTGKTSRKTVYTA
-428 IGGNGYSTTQNI
+428 LGGNGYGKTEDI

-449 YWDYENIKN
+449 YWDYENIS
-458 PSGGGSSSGGGSGS
+458 SGGSGSGGSGS

-495 NKNWIKEDIKNH
+495 NKTWIKGNIKDN
-507 GYRMFAKFTDGKL
+507 GYKMYAKFIDGTL
-520 VPMKLDNDVCKIDN
+520 VPMDLDNDVCKIN
-534 DGKINDYEMKVN
+534 DCEMKVN
-546 SILTAFVLKSNSDTK
+546 SILTAFVLKSKSDTK
-561 TIEIDKNVTFN
+561 TIRINQNVIFN

-579 EISNDDVARR
+579 EISNDDVAHR

>member
-1 MICVKKE
+1 MKKE

-14 CGNVSRS
+14 AGDVTYSL
-21 FKDIAYSY
+21 KKAAYSY

-49 KDNANINSNI
+49 KDKANINSNI

-75 ITNHIKVD
+75 ITNHIKVE

-89 ASSVDGRNLFF
+89 ASSVDGRNVFF
-100 PNKNVDGDNNLTYSL
+100 PNSNINGGSNSTNSM

-131 KDFTVSADSKE
+131 KDFTISADSEE
-142 TDVYVKSYTIKVG
+142 TNVYIKSYKITVG
-155 KETFN
+155 DEVFN

-166 FEDKDKPLKPT
+166 FDNSKPPKPT

-206 LVDRYAKTYPAIS
+206 LVDRYAKTYQAIS
-219 STSLDTGSVI
+219 STSADTGIVI
-229 NTENS
+229 NTDNS
-234 TSISF
+234 TSFSF
-239 SDYYYAVGKPI
+239 SDYYYAVGNPI
-250 FTLEGTTPKKVT
+250 FTLEGTKPQKVT

-280 KLSID
+280 DLSID
-285 IELESNFK
+285 IELESNFR
-293 DMETITFVDDTV
+293 DMEWITFVDDTV
-305 GDNVTSVK
+305 GDNDASVK
-313 HWINENKD
+313 HWINKDND

-329 DITTTDSPY
+329 DVTTTNSPY
-338 RTVIMQEN
+338 RTVIMKDN
-346 GNDDKGNPT
+346 GKDAKGNPT

-368 TFNRYSLNDEMI
+368 TFNRYSLDDEMI
-380 YNAWYTRAQ
+380 YNAWYTRDK
-389 VEDMWAHMLDSR
+389 VEEMWAKKLNTDR
-401 KPAALQESREIK
+401 KKAPLQESRVING
-413 DKTTGELKRKTVYTA
+413 TRKTVYTA
-428 IGGNGYSTTQNI
+428 LGGNGYGKTEVI

-449 YWDYENIKN
+449 YWDYENIS
-458 PSGGGSSSGGGSGS
+458 SGGSGSGGSSSGGE
-472 GGGIVEDPNA
+472 IVEDPNA

-490 NITTN
+490 NIATN
-495 NKNWIKEDIKNH
+495 QKNWIKEDINNH
-507 GYRMFAKFTDGKL
+507 SYTMYAKFIDGTL
-520 VPMKLDNDVCKIDN
+520 VPMSLGKDDNVCKIN
-534 DGKINDYEMKVN
+534 NYEMKVN
-546 SILTAFVLKSNSDTK
+546 SILTAFVLKSKSDTK
-561 TIEIDKNVTFN
+561 TIRINQNVIFN
-572 RSMNITM
+572 RSMNIAM

-589 TN
+589 TS

>member
-1 MICVKKE
+1 MKKE

-21 FKDIAYSY
+21 FKDISYSY

-49 KDNANINSNI
+49 KDTANINSNI

-83 NFKIDE
+83 DFKIDE

-100 PNKNVDGDNNLTYSL
+100 PNNNVDGNNNLTYSL

-123 DKNQRFLY
+123 DKNKRFLY

-142 TDVYVKSYTIKVG
+142 TNVYVKSYTIKVG
-155 KETFN
+155 DETFN

-166 FEDKDKPLKPT
+166 FEDKDNPLKPT

-219 STSLDTGSVI
+219 STALDTGSVI

-280 KLSID
+280 DLSID

-293 DMETITFVDDTV
+293 DMEWITFVDDTV
-305 GDNVTSVK
+305 GDNDASVK
-313 HWINENKD
+313 HWINKDND

-329 DITTTDSPY
+329 DITTTGSPY

-380 YNAWYTRAQ
+380 YNAWYTRDQ
-389 VEDMWAHMLDSR
+389 VETMWEHKLDGR
-401 KPAALQESREIK
+401 KPAALQESREING
-413 DKTTGELKRKTVYTA
+413 TRKTVYTA
-428 IGGNGYSTTQNI
+428 IGGNGYSTTEDI

-458 PSGGGSSSGGGSGS
+458 NTSGGGSSSGGSGE
-472 GGGIVEDPNA
+472 IVEDPNA

-490 NITTN
+490 NIAKN
-495 NKNWIKEDIKNH
+495 NKTWIKENINSN
-507 GYRMFAKFTDGKL
+507 GYKMYAKFIDGTL
-520 VPMKLDNDVCKIDN
+520 VPMDLDNDVCKIDN
-534 DGKINDYEMKVN
+534 DGKFNDYEMKVN
-546 SILTAFVLKSNSDTK
+546 SILTNFVLKSKSDTK
-561 TIEIDKNVTFN
+561 TIKIDQNVIFN

-579 EISNDDVARR
+579 EISNNDVAHR

>member
-1 MICVKKE
+1 MKKE

-21 FKDIAYSY
+21 FKDISYSY

-83 NFKIDE
+83 DFKIDE

-100 PNKNVDGDNNLTYSL
+100 PNNNVDGNNNLTYSL

-123 DKNQRFLY
+123 DKNKRFLY
-131 KDFTVSADSKE
+131 KDFTISADSKE
-142 TDVYVKSYTIKVG
+142 TNVYVKSYTIKVG
-155 KETFN
+155 DETFN

-219 STSLDTGSVI
+219 STALDTGSVI

-280 KLSID
+280 DLSID

-293 DMETITFVDDTV
+293 DMEWITFVDDTV
-305 GDNVTSVK
+305 GDDDASVK
-313 HWINENKD
+313 HWINKDND

-329 DITTTDSPY
+329 DITTTGSPY
-338 RTVIMQEN
+338 RTVIMKDN
-346 GNDDKGNPT
+346 GNDAKGNPT

-380 YNAWYTRAQ
+380 YNAWYTRDQ
-389 VEDMWAHMLDSR
+389 VETMWAHKLDGR
-401 KPAALQESREIK
+401 KPAALQESREING
-413 DKTTGELKRKTVYTA
+413 TRKTVYTA
-428 IGGNGYSTTQNI
+428 IGGNGYSTTEDI

-449 YWDYENIKN
+449 YWDYENI
-458 PSGGGSSSGGGSGS
+458 SSGGSSSGGGSGS
-472 GGGIVEDPNA
+472 GGSGSGGEIVEDPNA

-490 NITTN
+490 NITAN
-495 NKNWIKEDIKNH
+495 NKDWIKSNINYN
-507 GYRMFAKFTDGKL
+507 GYTMYAKFIDGTL
-520 VPMKLDNDVCKIDN
+520 VPMELDNDVC
-534 DGKINDYEMKVN
+534 KINDYEMKVN
-546 SILTAFVLKSNSDTK
+546 SILTNFVLKSKSDTK
-561 TIEIDKNVTFN
+561 TIKIDQNVIFN

-579 EISNDDVARR
+579 EISNNDVAHR

>member
-1 MICVKKE
+1 MKKE

-21 FKDIAYSY
+21 FKDAAYSY

-100 PNKNVDGDNNLTYSL
+100 PNKNVDGGNNLTYSL

-142 TDVYVKSYTIKVG
+142 TNVYIKSYKITVG
-155 KETFN
+155 DEVFN

-166 FEDKDKPLKPT
+166 FEDKNNPLKPT

-272 NCDKYAGK
+272 NCDKYADK
-280 KLSID
+280 NLSID

-293 DMETITFVDDTV
+293 DMELITFVDNTV
-305 GDNVTSVK
+305 GDDDASVK
-313 HWINENKD
+313 HWINKDND

-346 GNDDKGNPT
+346 GNDKNGNPT

-380 YNAWYTRAQ
+380 YNAWYTRDQ
-389 VEDMWAHMLDSR
+389 VETMWAHKLDGR
-401 KPAALQESREIK
+401 KPAALQESREING
-413 DKTTGELKRKTVYTA
+413 TRKTVYTA
-428 IGGNGYSTTQNI
+428 IGGNGYSTTEDI

-449 YWDYENIKN
+449 YWDYENI
-458 PSGGGSSSGGGSGS
+458 SSGGSSSGGGSGS
-472 GGGIVEDPNA
+472 GGSGSGGEIVEDPNA

-490 NITTN
+490 NITAN
-495 NKNWIKEDIKNH
+495 NKNWIKSNINYN
-507 GYRMFAKFTDGKL
+507 GYTMYAKFIDGTL
-520 VPMKLDNDVCKIDN
+520 VPMELDNDVC
-534 DGKINDYEMKVN
+534 KINDYEMKVN
-546 SILTAFVLKSNSDTK
+546 SILTNFVLKSKSDTK
-561 TIEIDKNVTFN
+561 TIRIDQNVIFN

-579 EISNDDVARR
+579 EISNNDVAHR

>member
-1 MICVKKE
+1 MKKE

-21 FKDIAYSY
+21 FKDAAYSY

-36 MVLVGTTVSWFTI
+36 MVLVGTTVSWFPI

-100 PNKNVDGDNNLTYSL
+100 PNKNVDGGNNLTYSL

-142 TDVYVKSYTIKVG
+142 TNVYVKSYKITVG
-155 KETFN
+155 DEVFN

-166 FEDKDKPLKPT
+166 FEDKNNPLKPT
-177 GIVTHDTCPIRIA
+177 GIVTHDICPIRIA

-280 KLSID
+280 DLSID

-293 DMETITFVDDTV
+293 DMEWITFVDDTV
-305 GDNVTSVK
+305 GDNDASVK
-313 HWINENKD
+313 HWINKDND

-329 DITTTDSPY
+329 DITTTGSPY

-346 GNDDKGNPT
+346 DKDAKGNPT

-380 YNAWYTRAQ
+380 YNAWYTRDQ
-389 VEDMWAHMLDSR
+389 VEKMWANKLT
-401 KPAALQESREIK
+401 KTYKLQESREIT
-413 DKTTGELKRKTVYTA
+413 DSSTGKTSRKTVYTA
-428 IGGNGYSTTQNI
+428 LGGNGYGKTEDI

-449 YWDYENIKN
+449 YWDYENIS
-458 PSGGGSSSGGGSGS
+458 SGGSGSGGSGS

-495 NKNWIKEDIKNH
+495 NKTWIKGNIKDN
-507 GYRMFAKFTDGKL
+507 GYKMYAKFIDGTL
-520 VPMKLDNDVCKIDN
+520 VPMDLDNDVCKIN
-534 DGKINDYEMKVN
+534 DCEMKVN
-546 SILTAFVLKSNSDTK
+546 SILTAFVLKSKSDTK
-561 TIEIDKNVTFN
+561 TIRINQNVIFN

-579 EISNDDVARR
+579 EISNDDVAHR

>member
-1 MICVKKE
+1 MKKE

-21 FKDIAYSY
+21 FKDISYSY

-36 MVLVGTTVSWFTI
+36 MVLIGSTVSWFTI

-100 PNKNVDGDNNLTYSL
+100 PNNNVDGDSNLTYSL

-142 TDVYVKSYTIKVG
+142 TNVYVKSYTIKVG
-155 KETFN
+155 DETFN

-166 FEDKDKPLKPT
+166 FNDSSNPLKPT

-272 NCDKYAGK
+272 NCDKYADET
-280 KLSID
+280 LSID

-293 DMETITFVDDTV
+293 DMEWITFVDDTV
-305 GDNVTSVK
+305 GDANTSVK
-313 HWINENKD
+313 HWINSAND
-321 CIVTMTYK
+321 SLITMTYK
-329 DITTTDSPY
+329 DITTTGSPY
-338 RTVIMQEN
+338 RTVIMKDN
-346 GNDDKGNPT
+346 GKDAKGNPT

-380 YNAWYTRAQ
+380 YNAWYTRDK
-389 VEDMWAHMLDSR
+389 VEKMWANKLTGDSAER
-401 KPAALQESREIK
+401 KTHELQESRQING
-413 DKTTGELKRKTVYTA
+413 TRKTVYTA
-428 IGGNGYSTTQNI
+428 LGGNGYGKTEDI
-440 SERLSPCLG
+440 SQRLSPCLG
-449 YWDYENIKN
+449 YWDYENI
-458 PSGGGSSSGGGSGS
+458 SSGGSGS
-472 GGGIVEDPNA
+472 GGSGSGGEIIEDPNA

-495 NKNWIKEDIKNH
+495 NKTWIKDDIKYH
-507 GYRMFAKFTDGKL
+507 GYKMYAKFIDGTL
-520 VPMKLDNDVCKIDN
+520 VPMSLANDVC
-534 DGKINDYEMKVN
+534 KINDYEMKVN
-546 SILTAFVLKSNSDTK
+546 SILTAFVLKSESATK
-561 TIEIDKNVTFN
+561 TIKINQNVIFN

-579 EISNDDVARR
+579 EISNDDVAHR

>member
-1 MICVKKE
+1 MKKE

-14 CGNVSRS
+14 CGNVSHS
-21 FKDIAYSY
+21 FKGISYSY

-75 ITNHIKVD
+75 ITNHIKVE

-89 ASSVDGRNLFF
+89 ASSVDGRNVFF
-100 PNKNVDGDNNLTYSL
+100 PNSNIDGGSNSTNSM

-142 TDVYVKSYTIKVG
+142 TNVYVKSYTITVG
-155 KETFN
+155 DEVFN

-166 FEDKDKPLKPT
+166 FDNSKPPKPT
-177 GIVTHDTCPIRIA
+177 GIVTHDACPIRIA

-272 NCDKYAGK
+272 NCDEYAGK

-293 DMETITFVDDTV
+293 DMELITFVDDTW
-305 GDNVTSVK
+305 GDDVVSDDAN
-313 HWINENKD
+313 HWINKNKD

-329 DITTTDSPY
+329 DITTTGSPY

-346 GNDDKGNPT
+346 DKDAKGNPT

-380 YNAWYTRAQ
+380 YNAWYTREQ
-389 VEDMWAHMLDSR
+389 VEEMWKNTNQLKGDSAKR
-401 KPAALQESREIK
+401 KTAKLQESREING
-413 DKTTGELKRKTVYTA
+413 TRKTVYTA
-428 IGGNGYSTTQNI
+428 LGGNGYGKTEDI
-440 SERLSPCLG
+440 SQRLSPCLG
-449 YWDYENIKN
+449 YWDYENI
-458 PSGGGSSSGGGSGS
+458 SSGGSSSGGGSGSGGSGS

-490 NITTN
+490 NITN
-495 NKNWIKEDIKNH
+495 DNKTWIKSNIKDN
-507 GYRMFAKFTDGKL
+507 GYKMYAKFIDGTL
-520 VPMKLDNDVCKIDN
+520 VPMTLENDVC
-534 DGKINDYEMKVN
+534 KINDYEMKVN
-546 SILTAFVLKSNSDTK
+546 SILTNFVLKSESDTK
-561 TIEIDKNVTFN
+561 TIGIDKNVVFN
-572 RSMNITM
+572 RSMNIAM
-579 EISNDDVARR
+579 VISNNDVAHR

>member
-1 MICVKKE
+1 
-8 KYVSKH
+8 
-14 CGNVSRS
+14 
-21 FKDIAYSY
+21 
-29 ISLFLVV
+29 

-83 NFKIDE
+83 DFKIDE

-100 PNKNVDGDNNLTYSL
+100 PNKNVDSNNNLTYSL

-123 DKNQRFLY
+123 DKNKRFLY
-131 KDFTVSADSKE
+131 KDFTISADSKE
-142 TDVYVKSYTIKVG
+142 TNVYVKSYTIKVG
-155 KETFN
+155 DETFN

-219 STSLDTGSVI
+219 STALDTGSVI

-280 KLSID
+280 DLSID

-293 DMETITFVDDTV
+293 DMEWITFVDDTV
-305 GDNVTSVK
+305 GDNDPSVT
-313 HWINENKD
+313 HWINKDKD

-346 GNDDKGNPT
+346 DKDAKGNPT

-380 YNAWYTRAQ
+380 YNAWYTRKD
-389 VEDMWAHMLDSR
+389 VETMWAKKLNTDR
-401 KPAALQESREIK
+401 KKAPLQESREING
-413 DKTTGELKRKTVYTA
+413 TRKTVYTA
-428 IGGNGYSTTQNI
+428 LGGNGYGKTEDI
-440 SERLSPCLG
+440 SQRLSPCLG

-458 PSGGGSSSGGGSGS
+458 NTSGGGSGSGGSGS

-490 NITTN
+490 NITAN
-495 NKNWIKEDIKNH
+495 NKNWIKSNINDN
-507 GYRMFAKFTDGKL
+507 GYTMYAKFIDGTL
-520 VPMKLDNDVCKIDN
+520 VPMELDNDVCKIN
-534 DGKINDYEMKVN
+534 NYEMKVN
-546 SILTAFVLKSNSDTK
+546 SILTNFVLKSKSDTK
-561 TIEIDKNVTFN
+561 TIRIDQNVIFN
-572 RSMNITM
+572 RSMNIAM

-589 TN
+589 SS